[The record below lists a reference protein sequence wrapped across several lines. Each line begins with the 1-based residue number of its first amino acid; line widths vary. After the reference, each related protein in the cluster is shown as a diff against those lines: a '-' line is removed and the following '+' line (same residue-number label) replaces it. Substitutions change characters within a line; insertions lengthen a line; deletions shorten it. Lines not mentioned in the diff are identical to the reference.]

1 MELFNMG
8 ENIPTRYLM
17 PVNKNINKKEIASF

>member
-1 MELFNMG
+1 MG

-17 PVNKNINKKEIASF
+17 PVNKNTNKKEIASFWVTG